1 MKKEDILEQIFQDYK
16 PSLESNECFME
27 KLNQRLDAVEYIK
40 QVQDKQIRRYKY
52 LVIAAFVL
60 GILCSSVLFAFILM
74 LPETAFTFSLETEIK
89 GLSFLEQNSRLLSLA
104 FIAGI
109 ISFAI
114 ISIIR
119 NIQDVINLS
128 SYQTK
133 GKIERRYTLIQDMT
147 SAKQNRIK
155 RLKVKYLPSR
165 YLTF

>member
-60 GILCSSVLFAFILM
+60 GILCSSVLFAFILI
-74 LPETAFTFSLETEIK
+74 LPETAFTFSFETEIK

-133 GKIERRYTLIQDMT
+133 
-147 SAKQNRIK
+147 AK
-155 RLKVKYLPSR
+155 
-165 YLTF
+165 

>member
-1 MKKEDILEQIFQDYK
+1 
-16 PSLESNECFME
+16 ME
-27 KLNQRLDAVEYIK
+27 KLNQRLDAFEYIK

-109 ISFAI
+109 ISFTI

-119 NIQDVINLS
+119 NIQDIINLS

-133 GKIERRYTLIQDMT
+133 
-147 SAKQNRIK
+147 AK
-155 RLKVKYLPSR
+155 
-165 YLTF
+165 

>member
-60 GILCSSVLFAFILM
+60 GILCS
-74 LPETAFTFSLETEIK
+74 ETAFTFSLETEIK

-133 GKIERRYTLIQDMT
+133 
-147 SAKQNRIK
+147 AK
-155 RLKVKYLPSR
+155 
-165 YLTF
+165 

>member
-128 SYQTK
+128 SYQSK
-133 GKIERRYTLIQDMT
+133 AI
-147 SAKQNRIK
+147 
-155 RLKVKYLPSR
+155 
-165 YLTF
+165 